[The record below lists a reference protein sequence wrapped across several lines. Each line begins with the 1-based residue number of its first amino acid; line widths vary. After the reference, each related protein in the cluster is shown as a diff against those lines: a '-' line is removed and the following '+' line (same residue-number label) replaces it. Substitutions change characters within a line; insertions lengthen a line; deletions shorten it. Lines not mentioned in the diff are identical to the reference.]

1 MAREVVFVD
10 GVRTAF
16 GRRGGS
22 LRDFYP
28 TELSAMAVR
37 GLLEKTKILEK
48 DKVDSQH
55 LSPSSRSS

>member
-1 MAREVVFVD
+1 MNREVVFVD

-37 GLLEKTKILEK
+37 GLLEKN
-48 DKVDSQH
+48 
-55 LSPSSRSS
+55 